1 MSGKMESDQEA
12 VFGRFLRGKGCHHTQ
27 QRRAIAS
34 LFFREDGHLTIE
46 ELYVR
51 VHTEDPTVGQ
61 STVYRTMKLLCES
74 GLAREV
80 SFGGGVVR
88 YERARDWHHDH
99 LICERCGR
107 SLEVVDPDIEV
118 LQESLVRKYGFI
130 PTQHRLYLYG
140 VCPECLSAER
150 SASKEPVKKS
160 RSVF

>member
-1 MSGKMESDQEA
+1 MSGKMERDQEA

-51 VHTEDPTVGQ
+51 VHAEDPTVGQ

-130 PTQHRLYLYG
+130 PTQHRLYLHG

-160 RSVF
+160 RSVS

>member
-1 MSGKMESDQEA
+1 MSGKMESDQEV

-34 LFFREDGHLTIE
+34 IFFSEDGHLTID

-51 VHTEDPTVGQ
+51 VHAEDPTVGQ

-107 SLEVVDPDIEV
+107 SLEVVDPDIEA
-118 LQESLVRKYGFI
+118 LQENLVRKYGFV
-130 PTQHRLYLYG
+130 PTQLRLYLYG
-140 VCPECLSAER
+140 VCPECLAAAQSSA
-150 SASKEPVKKS
+150 KESVKKS
-160 RSVF
+160 RSAS

>member
-1 MSGKMESDQEA
+1 MSPHAAAAGHRLS
-12 VFGRFLRGKGCHHTQ
+12 
-27 QRRAIAS
+27 
-34 LFFREDGHLTIE
+34 FFREDGHLTIE

-51 VHTEDPTVGQ
+51 VHAEDPTVGQ

-160 RSVF
+160 RSVS

>member
-1 MSGKMESDQEA
+1 MSGKMERDQEA

-46 ELYVR
+46 DLYGLVQR
-51 VHTEDPTVGQ
+51 QDPTVGQ

-160 RSVF
+160 RSVS

>member
-51 VHTEDPTVGQ
+51 VHAEDPTVGQ
-61 STVYRTMKLLCES
+61 STIYRTMKRLCES

-80 SFGGGVVR
+80 SFGGGGVR
-88 YERARDWHHDH
+88 Y
-99 LICERCGR
+99 
-107 SLEVVDPDIEV
+107 
-118 LQESLVRKYGFI
+118 
-130 PTQHRLYLYG
+130 
-140 VCPECLSAER
+140 
-150 SASKEPVKKS
+150 
-160 RSVF
+160 

>member
-51 VHTEDPTVGQ
+51 VHAEDPTVGQ
-61 STVYRTMKLLCES
+61 STIYRTMKLLCES

-107 SLEVVDPDIEV
+107 SLEVVDPDIAV
-118 LQESLVRKYGFI
+118 LQESLGRKYGVI

-160 RSVF
+160 RSVS

>member
-1 MSGKMESDQEA
+1 MSGKMERDQEA
-12 VFGRFLRGKGCHHTQ
+12 VFGRFLREKGCHHTQ

-51 VHTEDPTVGQ
+51 VHAEDPTVGQ
-61 STVYRTMKLLCES
+61 STIYRTMKLLCES

-99 LICERCGR
+99 LICELCGR

-160 RSVF
+160 RSVS